1 MAVTGAVVDPTSE
14 AGFTEAV
21 AGAST
26 AVVVEE
32 VFMGA
37 VADSVAIAAE
47 PIEEAAPTAARGL
60 SEREV
65 RTAAEALAE
74 GRRADTG
81 RAEVRTADSMRRAA

>member
-1 MAVTGAVVDPTSE
+1 MAVTAAGVDPTSA

-21 AGAST
+21 AGVST

-37 VADSVAIAAE
+37 EADSVAIAAE
-47 PIEEAAPTAARGL
+47 RIDEAAPTAARGL

-65 RTAAEALAE
+65 RIAAEALAE

-81 RAEVRTADSMRRAA
+81 RAEVRMADSVRRAA